1 MRISDL
7 KSLYVSLPRLDHRY
21 RSLPFW
27 AWNEK
32 LDPAELRRQM
42 QDMKDKG
49 IGGAFAHSRDG
60 LETPYLSDEWMH
72 DIAVMAE
79 TGAQLGL

>member
-1 MRISDL
+1 MKETSMRISDL
-7 KSLYVSLPRLDHRY
+7 KSLYASLPRPDHRY

-60 LETPYLSDEWMH
+60 
-72 DIAVMAE
+72 
-79 TGAQLGL
+79 